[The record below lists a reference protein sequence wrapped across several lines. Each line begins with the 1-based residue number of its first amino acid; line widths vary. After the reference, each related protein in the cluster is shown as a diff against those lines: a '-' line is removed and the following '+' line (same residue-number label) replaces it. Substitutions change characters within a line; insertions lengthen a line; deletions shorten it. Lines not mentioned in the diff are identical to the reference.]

1 MHAYSKW
8 ATAVLLAAG
17 LTVGIAASYAAES
30 HTDGHSSGE
39 SGGKGKG
46 PKYMGGD
53 RGSSHS
59 SESHKGGSAHH
70 DSSGGGSKSTESKIF
85 HGKSGGHDE
94 ASTEAGHESGTEHTH

>member
-1 MHAYSKW
+1 MQAHSKW
-8 ATAVLLAAG
+8 TTVLLLAAG
-17 LTVGIAASYAAES
+17 LAMGSAASHAADS
-30 HTDGHSSGE
+30 HTDGHTDSHA

-70 DSSGGGSKSTESKIF
+70 DSSAGGSKSVEGKIF
-85 HGKSGGHDE
+85 HGKSGGHDD
-94 ASTEAGHESGTEHTH
+94 GGTEHTH

>member
-1 MHAYSKW
+1 MHAYSRW
-8 ATAVLLAAG
+8 ATVMVLAAG
-17 LTVGIAASYAAES
+17 LTMGVVASHAAET

-70 DSSGGGSKSTESKIF
+70 DSSGGGSKSVESKIF
-85 HGKSGGHDE
+85 HGKSGEEGG
-94 ASTEAGHESGTEHTH
+94 SHEDAGTEHTH

>member
-8 ATAVLLAAG
+8 AAAVLLAAG

-53 RGSSHS
+53 RGSCHS

-85 HGKSGGHDE
+85 HGKSGEKGGD
-94 ASTEAGHESGTEHTH
+94 HEDAGTEHSH

>member
-8 ATAVLLAAG
+8 AAVTLLAAG
-17 LTVGIAASYAAES
+17 LAVGGGAYAADE
-30 HTDGHSSGE
+30 HAEGHSSGH
-39 SGGKGKG
+39 SGGGEGKG

-70 DSSGGGSKSTESKIF
+70 DSTGGGSKSVENKIF
-85 HGKSGGHDE
+85 HGNPGSHDGSHEDEGG
-94 ASTEAGHESGTEHTH
+94 EHSL